1 MPVGSL
7 SRSVVTPLSSTPSS
21 VFDHLER
28 LCDDRGLFEHAAGIM
43 RRTEHGYC
51 TDDNARLLVVA
62 TREPDIGVAHRLGRL
77 ALDFTLDA
85 QTPDGQFHNR
95 MDISGQWTDEAST
108 QDWWGRGVWALG
120 TAATQ
125 HGDPVVRRRAREG
138 FDAAVWQRS
147 PWPRS
152 MAYAAL
158 GAAEVAFDDS
168 SNRAAR
174 SLLVDAIA
182 VIGPVPA
189 GTWTWPEP
197 RLTYANAMVAEAVIA
212 AGAALGS
219 DADLDRGL
227 TMLAWLLDRETA
239 SGHLSVTGVGGQGPG
254 DSGPQFDQQPIEV
267 AALADACWR
276 AFTVT
281 GDRAWLRGVDVA
293 AAWFMGDNDNGLPM
307 RDAASGG
314 GYDGLHPASVNLN
327 QGAESTLAFISTMQR
342 ARSAAHTDAESTSTP
357 SLATETGIEIFPDR
371 TRVITRL
378 FVPGREDVGPGDSRA
393 APVIER
399 ILDLDEAEVEASMRD
414 IDARFMHRHTDLHRT
429 FENNALLVSGRIDP
443 TITVSTSRRL
453 LLGASFTHEYAIEG
467 AALCNPS
474 IVAHPQQDASDAARF
489 ILSVRGIGEGHRSS
503 IGFRTGTVTA
513 GGDVSLDQ
521 PGRFPR
527 TVDPTPCKHHRSVF
541 HAKLAEVDDDRENA
555 ALVLDLLPTL
565 FDDAALEAQIE
576 GLAADVATRKHTST
590 TIENLRSLARS
601 AYTVEYPDTTDIS
614 ERVLWPHAPA
624 ESHGMEDAR
633 FVRFTDESGD
643 ITYYAT
649 YTAFDGINICQHLL
663 VTKDFLTFTASPMG
677 GIAATGKGLALF
689 PRKIHGQYAA
699 LSRSDRETNAIAFSD
714 DLHCWD
720 SSTTIQ
726 VAERAWEILQL
737 GNCGSPIET
746 SDGWL
751 VLTHGVGPM
760 RTYSLSAILL
770 DLAEPQRVIA
780 RSVTPI
786 LAPGNDRRDG
796 YVPNVI
802 YSCGG
807 FAHGDVLVLPYGI
820 GDQTISIA
828 TLSIRALL
836 DSMQR
841 EP

>member
-1 MPVGSL
+1 
-7 SRSVVTPLSSTPSS
+7 
-21 VFDHLER
+21 
-28 LCDDRGLFEHAAGIM
+28 M
-43 RRTEHGYC
+43 RRSEHGYC

-62 TREPDIGVAHRLGRL
+62 AREPDRGSPHRLCRL
-77 ALDFTLDA
+77 ALDFILDA
-85 QTPDGQFHNR
+85 QTADGQFHNR
-95 MDISGQWTDEAST
+95 MDITGRWTDEART
-108 QDWWGRGVWALG
+108 QDWWGRSVWALG
-120 TAATQ
+120 TAATA
-125 HGDPVVRRRAREG
+125 HPDPTVRQRARDG
-138 FDAAVWQRS
+138 FNAAVRQRS

-158 GAAEVAFDDS
+158 GAAEVALDDPD
-168 SNRAAR
+168 NWAAR
-174 SLLVDAIA
+174 ALLADALA
-182 VIGPVPA
+182 VIGRVPA
-189 GTWTWPEP
+189 GEWAWPEP
-197 RLTYANAMVAEAVIA
+197 RLAYANAVIAEAVIA
-212 AGAALGS
+212 AGFALGS
-219 DADLDRGL
+219 ADDLERGL
-227 TMLAWLLDRETA
+227 AMLSWLLARET
-239 SGHLSVTGVGGQGPG
+239 STGHLSVTGVGGQGPEHV
-254 DSGPQFDQQPIEV
+254 GPQFDQQPIEV
-267 AALADACWR
+267 ASMADACWR

-281 GDRAWLRGVDVA
+281 SDRAWLRGVDVA
-293 AAWFMGDNDNGLPM
+293 AAWFMGDNDNGLQM
-307 RDAASGG
+307 HDAASGG
-314 GYDGLHPASVNLN
+314 GYDGLHAASVNLN
-327 QGAESTLAFISTMQR
+327 QGAESTLAFISTMQC
-342 ARSAAHTDAESTSTP
+342 ARSAARTDVESGAAQ

-399 ILDLDEAEVEASMRD
+399 VLGLDEAEVEASMRD
-414 IDARFMHRHTDLHRT
+414 IDARFMHRHADMHRT
-429 FENNALLVSGRIDP
+429 LENNALLVSGRIDP
-443 TITVSTSRRL
+443 SITVSTSRRL

-474 IVAHPQQDASDAARF
+474 IVAHPEQDTSGDARF

-513 GGDVSLDQ
+513 AGDVTIDR

-527 TVDPTPCKHHRSVF
+527 TVDRTPSTHHRSVF
-541 HAKLAEVDDDRENA
+541 HARLAEVDDDRENA
-555 ALVLDLLPTL
+555 ALVLDLLPAV
-565 FDDAALEAQIE
+565 FDDAALEAQID
-576 GLAADVATRKHTST
+576 GLAADVATRKHTAT

-601 AYTVEYPDTTDIS
+601 AYTVQYPESTDIS

-633 FVRFTDESGD
+633 FVRFIEKSGD

-649 YTAFDGINICQHLL
+649 YTAFDGANICQHLL

-677 GIAATGKGLALF
+677 GAAAVGKGLALF
-689 PRKIHGQYAA
+689 PRMINGQYAA

-714 DLHCWD
+714 DLRCWD

-726 VAERAWEILQL
+726 VAERSWEILQL

-746 SDGWL
+746 EAGWL
-751 VLTHGVGPM
+751 ALTHGVGPM

-770 DLAEPQRVIA
+770 DLDEPQRVVA
-780 RSVTPI
+780 RSAMPI
-786 LAPGNDRRDG
+786 LSPGNGRRDG

-807 FAHGDVLVLPYGI
+807 FAHNDVLVLPYGI

-828 TLSIRALL
+828 TVSIRALL
-836 DSMQR
+836 DSMQP
-841 EP
+841 ES